1 MTGRKYFD
9 LTGKHALVTA
19 ATTPLAQALAIAL
32 DEAGATVSLTT
43 LHDDKA
49 ELEESDRIL
58 AECVSPDHQGQTK
71 RIDLTRPSAVENAIN
86 ELEEEVSPIDILVNG
101 AHCAEIKPVLESTLE
116 DWLSMI
122 NLNATST
129 FVASQTVGRSMIER
143 GARGRIINLVSIIHD
158 RGVPNCA
165 LFGASQGAVLGF
177 TKSLGLEWGRKGVTV
192 NAIGLGFIDE
202 LAGPQNDRELHNI
215 LQRYIPVA
223 RTGTPE
229 DLKGVLVYLVSD
241 EAGFVNAELFT
252 VDGALNT
259 HG

>member
-1 MTGRKYFD
+1 MTARKYFD

-19 ATTPLAQALAIAL
+19 ATTPLAGALSNAL
-32 DEAGATVSLTT
+32 SEAGAVVSMTT
-43 LHDDKA
+43 LNEDEA
-49 ELEESDRIL
+49 ELQESNRIL
-58 AECVSPDHQGQTK
+58 AECVAPDLQGQTK
-71 RIDLTRPSAVENAIN
+71 GLDLTQPAAVEQAVS
-86 ELEEEVSPIDILVNG
+86 ELQHDVSPIDILVNG
-101 AHCAEIKPVLESTLE
+101 AHCANIKPVLESTVD
-116 DWLSMI
+116 DWHGMI

-129 FVASQTVGRSMIER
+129 FVASHAVGRRMIER
-143 GARGRIINLVSIIHD
+143 GTGRIVNLVSITHD

-192 NAIGLGFIDE
+192 NAIGVGFIDE
-202 LAGPQNDRELHNI
+202 LAGPHNDKELHNI

-223 RTGTPE
+223 RTGTPD
-229 DLKGVLVYLVSD
+229 DLKGVTVYLVSD
-241 EAGFVNAELFT
+241 EAAFVNAELFT

>member
-1 MTGRKYFD
+1 MTGKRYFD

-19 ATTPLAQALAIAL
+19 ATTPLAQALSSAL
-32 DEAGATVSLTT
+32 SDAGATVSLTT
-43 LHDDKA
+43 LNDDEA
-49 ELEESDRIL
+49 ELKEAGAIL
-58 AECVSPDHQGQTK
+58 AQCVSPDHRGQTK
-71 RIDLTRPSAVENAIN
+71 GIDLTHPPEVENAVN
-86 ELEEEVSPIDILVNG
+86 ELEDEVAPIDILVNG

-122 NLNATST
+122 NLNATSA

-143 GARGRIINLVSIIHD
+143 GAQGRIINLVSIIHD

-177 TKSLGLEWGRKGVTV
+177 TKSLALEWGRKGITV

-202 LAGPQNDRELHNI
+202 LDGPQNDKELHNI

-229 DLKGVLVYLVSD
+229 DLKGVLIYLVSD

>member
-1 MTGRKYFD
+1 
-9 LTGKHALVTA
+9 L
-19 ATTPLAQALAIAL
+19 
-32 DEAGATVSLTT
+32 EA
-43 LHDDKA
+43 D
-49 ELEESDRIL
+49 
-58 AECVSPDHQGQTK
+58 
-71 RIDLTRPSAVENAIN
+71 
-86 ELEEEVSPIDILVNG
+86 VSPIDILVNG

-116 DWLSMI
+116 DWLRMI
-122 NLNATST
+122 SLNATST
-129 FVASQTVGRSMIER
+129 FVASQAVGRRLIER
-143 GARGRIINLVSIIHD
+143 GAKGRIVNLVSITHD

-192 NAIGLGFIDE
+192 NAIGLGFMDE
-202 LAGPQNDRELHNI
+202 LDGPQNDKELHNI

-241 EAGFVNAELFT
+241 EAGFVNAELHT
-252 VDGALNT
+252 VDGALTT

>member
-1 MTGRKYFD
+1 MTRKYFD
-9 LTGKHALVTA
+9 LAGKHALVTA
-19 ATTPLAQALAIAL
+19 ATTPLASALSMAL
-32 DEAGATVSLTT
+32 SEAGARVSLTT
-43 LHDDKA
+43 LRDDAA
-49 ELEESDRIL
+49 ELKESVRIL
-58 AECVSPDHQGQTK
+58 AECVSSDLQGQTK
-71 RIDLTRPSAVENAIN
+71 GIDLTDPTAVENAVN
-86 ELEEEVSPIDILVNG
+86 ELEDEVSPIDILVNG

-116 DWLSMI
+116 DWLGMI

-129 FVASQTVGRSMIER
+129 FVASQAVGRRIIQR
-143 GARGRIINLVSIIHD
+143 GGKGRIVNLVSITHD

-177 TKSLGLEWGRKGVTV
+177 TKSLGLEWGRRGVTV

-202 LAGPQNDRELHNI
+202 LDGPQNDNELHNI

-229 DLKGVLVYLVSD
+229 DLKGVVVYLVSD
-241 EAGFVNAELFT
+241 EAAFVNAELFT
-252 VDGALNT
+252 VDGALVT